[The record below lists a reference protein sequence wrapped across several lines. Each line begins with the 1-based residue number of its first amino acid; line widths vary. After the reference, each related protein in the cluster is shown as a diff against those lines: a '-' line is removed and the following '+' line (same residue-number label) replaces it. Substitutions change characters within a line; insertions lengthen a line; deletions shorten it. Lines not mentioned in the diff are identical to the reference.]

1 MPHELPVEVV
11 LVEPMQPAD
20 LEEAA
25 AVLSRAFAN
34 RTVPRPLPPD
44 KRLQKKRRLDAIH
57 RMMLGRLPGQTLVAR
72 KDGRIVGVMRIVKW
86 PQCQVSP
93 RQGLAM
99 LPQMLAIKR
108 LGSLRW
114 LIARYVWWRH
124 DPRRAHLHIDPLGVD
139 TDLQGRGIGSQ
150 LLRRFCQLADE
161 ASLPGYLE
169 TDTPENVRLY
179 ERFGF
184 QVTGKAT
191 IMGSTDWFMWRPA
204 AGENPSMKTG

>member
-1 MPHELPVEVV
+1 MPHESPVEVV
-11 LVEPMQPAD
+11 VVEPMQPAD

-34 RTVPRPLPPD
+34 RPFPRPLTPD
-44 KRLQKKRRLDAIH
+44 KRLEKKRRLDAIH

-72 KDGRIVGVMRIVKW
+72 KDGCIVGVMRIVKW
-86 PQCQVSP
+86 PQCQVSL

-99 LPQMLAIKR
+99 LPLLIGIQRGA
-108 LGSLRW
+108 SLRW
-114 LIARYVWWRH
+114 LMARYVWWTH
-124 DPRRAHLHIDPLGVD
+124 DPRRPHLHVDPLGVE

-150 LLRRFCQLADE
+150 LLRRFCEMADE

-184 QVTGKAT
+184 QVTGNAT
-191 IMGSTDWFMWRPA
+191 IMSSTDWFMWRAA
-204 AGENPSMKTG
+204 AGHNPSTKTG